1 VSSIFLRAA
10 KRLQFNHVVVVD
22 VGRNCLTT
30 RIHPHP
36 HPQFVDY
43 FPNRVFN
50 RYIGMMVDT
59 AGSMSTRAGPSV
71 DMVSQKDDDT
81 ARSGFVT
88 GGWKRLLSSFSP
100 FPFSILILN
109 TQNASFRCD

>member
-1 VSSIFLRAA
+1 
-10 KRLQFNHVVVVD
+10 
-22 VGRNCLTT
+22 
-30 RIHPHP
+30 
-36 HPQFVDY
+36 
-43 FPNRVFN
+43 
-50 RYIGMMVDT
+50 
-59 AGSMSTRAGPSV
+59 MSTRAGPSV

>member
-10 KRLQFNHVVVVD
+10 KRLQFNHVVVD
-22 VGRNCLTT
+22 VFGRNCLTT
-30 RIHPHP
+30 RVHP
-36 HPQFVDY
+36 HPQFV
-43 FPNRVFN
+43 PNRFFN

-100 FPFSILILN
+100 FPFSFLILN
-109 TQNASFRCD
+109 TQNGHVFDVIS